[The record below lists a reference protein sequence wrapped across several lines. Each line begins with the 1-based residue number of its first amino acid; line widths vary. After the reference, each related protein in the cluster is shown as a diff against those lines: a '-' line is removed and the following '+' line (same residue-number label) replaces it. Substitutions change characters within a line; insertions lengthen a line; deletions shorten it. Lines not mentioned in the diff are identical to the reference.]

1 MSRLLPG
8 IVATLLVAFLSACV
22 TSAARSDGVRDAEE
36 SHATAAATGFDRTP
50 PPLAAPTELPAPLRT
65 LVVSPDGDDGA
76 DGTEAAPWRTLEHA
90 ADRLEPGDLLI
101 VRPGTYDGPVVF
113 DRSGSDGA
121 WIRVVAPEG
130 ATIDPNEWL
139 GLVVAGSYV
148 EIRGLSVEGPGS
160 GVVIGDTL
168 PLRNDVCAD
177 LDGYIASL
185 PPAEQAE
192 DSGWM
197 RIECESVGERPAE
210 NHVTRNV
217 ILDGRIDSPSP
228 GGRDRARIAPRDR
241 DLVGITIED
250 EAESI
255 TIRNYELA
263 GGRSGIVADFD
274 VMVSRI
280 DGLRIEHVWVHG
292 TSYYGARLTAR
303 QRWRFTEGG
312 EGRQFLAYVEGSEP
326 LVGSVEP
333 IPIRSQSFTN
343 ITISDSLFEN
353 NAFADPE
360 TNEGY
365 GNVLLQGIRGGLVE
379 RSRFIDA
386 PYWGL
391 DALMCHDMLFRN
403 NIFAFSPGIRERT
416 PRFRE
421 WPTVGLEVNGGTG
434 NRVYHNLFVGGEA
447 GLFESL
453 FSEDFVTTEVSVDVR
468 ANLFYDN
475 ITSISRFPLSG
486 WLESAEVEP
495 NWVMNYVPVGGF
507 EIDRRESDNLMDS
520 GVNIEYDGSQFLGDD
535 PEFYGTGNRIVDRS
549 DMGFVAPED
558 FDFRLLP
565 DSAAVD
571 AVEPLASVPDDLT
584 GALRP
589 RGDAA
594 DIGPYER

>member
-36 SHATAAATGFDRTP
+36 SHATAAATGFDRNP

-148 EIRGLSVEGPGS
+148 EIRGLSVDGPGS

-274 VMVSRI
+274 VLVSRI
-280 DGLRIEHVWVHG
+280 DGLVIEHVWVHG

-312 EGRQFLAYVEGSEP
+312 DGRQFLAWVEEGEP

-333 IPIRSQSFTN
+333 IPIRSQSFTEV
-343 ITISDSLFEN
+343 TISDSLFEN